1 MQTKYFHQRA
11 LVFRSMSNE
20 KLGDSIDLC
29 KAKVVLHTKKK
40 KKSEFLNLKA
50 FNKSKKCLHP
60 TQHNTEHNY
69 SKNIK
74 AAAGCLTLRQ
84 KLSILVISVFSYF
97 QPAVADLSRCPIL
110 MTGLCSFFIL
120 TLVEHR
126 RADECSRLCREAV
139 ASLFS
144 RREKAA
150 AGSLSSAPTLH
161 LESHF
166 VASGSIHLSD
176 GISQMWAGS
185 RIKEHLLCFNNI
197 PLEMRDQ

>member
-1 MQTKYFHQRA
+1 
-11 LVFRSMSNE
+11 MSFTQ
-20 KLGDSIDLC
+20 KR
-29 KAKVVLHTKKK
+29 K

-50 FNKSKKCLHP
+50 FNKSKKCLLP

-84 KLSILVISVFSYF
+84 ELSILVISVFSYF
-97 QPAVADLSRCPIL
+97 QPVVADLSRCLIL

-126 RADECSRLCREAV
+126 RANECSRLCREAV

-144 RREKAA
+144 RREKQPL
-150 AGSLSSAPTLH
+150 GRFH
-161 LESHF
+161 LLLLCILRATSGQAS

-176 GISQMWAGS
+176 GMSQMWAGS
-185 RIKEHLLCFNNI
+185 RMKEHLLCFNNI
-197 PLEMRDQ
+197 PLEMRGQQVLFFWGFFFSCPYLNMFC